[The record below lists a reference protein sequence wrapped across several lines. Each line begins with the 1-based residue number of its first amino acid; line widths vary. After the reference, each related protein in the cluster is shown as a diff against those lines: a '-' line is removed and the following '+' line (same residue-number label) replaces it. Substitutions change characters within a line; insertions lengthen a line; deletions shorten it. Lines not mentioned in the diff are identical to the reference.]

1 MKYKYNNIY
10 SILKMI
16 FNVIIILI
24 IFINIVLGQNIS
36 PRRKTQK
43 YLYDNGCNN
52 YLLNKILMSII
63 NDKIY
68 VPYTLLY
75 DLVSKHTP
83 QFEHKQIY
91 KCFEIIM
98 QKNIREN
105 NYYKQKLYLLD
116 KN

>member
-1 MKYKYNNIY
+1 M
-10 SILKMI
+10 IL
-16 FNVIIILI
+16 FNIIIVLI
-24 IFINIVLGQNIS
+24 VINAVFGQNVS

-43 YLYDNGCNN
+43 YLKDNGCNN
-52 YLLNKILMSII
+52 YLLNKILMSVI

-75 DLVSKHTP
+75 DLVIQHTP